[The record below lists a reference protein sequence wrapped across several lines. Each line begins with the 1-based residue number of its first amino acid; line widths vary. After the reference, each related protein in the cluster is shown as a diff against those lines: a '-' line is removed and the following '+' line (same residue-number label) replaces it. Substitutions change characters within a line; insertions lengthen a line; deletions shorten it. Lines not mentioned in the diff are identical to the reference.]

1 MAQSLGAALAH
12 AQQRIVQ
19 ALALDKAE
27 ARRDVQVLFGYALQV
42 SRAYLLAHGDDL
54 LTAEVLA
61 RCEALLARRLAGE
74 PVAYILGQREFYG
87 LSFQVTPAV
96 LIPRPETELLVEL
109 VLALAAVDNAQEL
122 LDLGTGSAA
131 IAIAIAKHR
140 PLAHV
145 TAVDCS
151 AEALIVAQTNAATLQ
166 VANIHFVEG
175 DWFAALGVR
184 KFDIIVS
191 NPPYVAARD
200 PHLRQGDVRFEP
212 AGALV
217 GGHGGLDCIREIIAG
232 APAHLTPGGWLL
244 LEHGYDQAQ
253 ACQALLHAQ
262 GFREVASHPDLSGT
276 LRVTGGRL

>member
-1 MAQSLGAALAH
+1 LAQSLGETLVH
-12 AQQRIVQ
+12 AQERITQ
-19 ALALDKAE
+19 ALALDKSE
-27 ARRDVQVLFGYALQV
+27 ARRDAQVLFGHALQV
-42 SRAYLLAHGDDL
+42 SRAYLLAHGDAPL
-54 LTAEVLA
+54 APEALA
-61 RCEALLARRLAGE
+61 RCEELLGRRLAGE

-109 VLALAAVDNAQEL
+109 ALALATVGNPCEV

-140 PLAHV
+140 PLAQV

-151 AEALIVAQTNAATLQ
+151 AEALVVAQANAAVSK
-166 VANIHFVEG
+166 VANIRFVQG

-217 GGHGGLDCIREIIAG
+217 GGGDGLDCIREIIAG
-232 APAHLTPGGWLL
+232 APAHLSLGGWLL

-276 LRVTGGRL
+276 LRVTGGRH